1 MTYPWEDRAQFF
13 AAAMTDGN
21 EAVFES
27 ETMQIKLR
35 FLGKG
40 IREAFKWKKDER
52 SFPWEQY
59 LNKPLAYTK
68 K

>member
-1 MTYPWEDRAQFF
+1 
-13 AAAMTDGN
+13 MTDGN
-21 EAVFES
+21 EAVFEG
-27 ETMQIKLR
+27 ETMQTKLR

-59 LNKPLAYTK
+59 LKEPLAYTK
-68 K
+68 KK